1 MISIKAVVFLMKPK
15 GTSRGTSG
23 RSYRGEG
30 GCTSK
35 VQKKRGLSASS
46 RRWIERQIN
55 DPFVAE
61 AKARGFRARSALKL
75 EQMNAKY
82 GLFKKGQKVLDL
94 GSAPGGWLQVV
105 AERIGA
111 QCKLACIDLL
121 DIEPIA
127 GAFIIKGDAR
137 EADNQAKL
145 CAYLNDKGGGKANWV
160 ISDMV
165 ADTTGHR
172 PTDYI
177 RTTALLEP
185 PLDIALEVSAEGG
198 GFLAKCF
205 QGGAEKSTLTT
216 LRQHFQNTRHIK
228 SKASRS
234 ESVEIYVLA
243 TGFRG
248 STEAENKCD

>member
-1 MISIKAVVFLMKPK
+1 MKTK
-15 GTSRGTSG
+15 GTSG
-23 RSYRGEG
+23 RSYRGAG
-30 GCTSK
+30 GRTSK

-75 EQMNAKY
+75 EQMDAKY

-105 AERIGA
+105 AERIGE
-111 QCKLACIDLL
+111 QGRLAGIDLL
-121 DIEPIA
+121 DIEPIT
-127 GAFIIKGDAR
+127 GAFIIKGDANDP
-137 EADNQAKL
+137 ENQAKL
-145 CAYLNDKGGGKANWV
+145 RAHLNGKANWV
-160 ISDMV
+160 ISDMA

-172 PTDYI
+172 PTDHI
-177 RTTALLEP
+177 RTTALLETA
-185 PLDIALEVSAEGG
+185 LDIALEALEEGG

-216 LRQHFQNTRHIK
+216 LNQHFQKTRHLK
-228 SKASRS
+228 PEASRS

-243 TGFRG
+243 TGFKTK
-248 STEAENKCD
+248 S

>member
-1 MISIKAVVFLMKPK
+1 MKAK
-15 GTSRGTSG
+15 GTSG

-30 GCTSK
+30 GRTSK

-75 EQMNAKY
+75 EQMDAKY

-105 AERIGA
+105 GARIGDSG
-111 QCKLACIDLL
+111 KLAGIDLL

-137 EADNQAKL
+137 EAENQAKL
-145 CAYLNDKGGGKANWV
+145 RAHLGGKMGVKADWV
-160 ISDMV
+160 ISDMA

-172 PTDYI
+172 PTDHI
-177 RTTALLEP
+177 RTTALLETA
-185 PLDIALEVSAEGG
+185 LDIALEVLEEGG

-228 SKASRS
+228 PEASRN
-234 ESVEIYVLA
+234 ESIEIYVLA
-243 TGFRG
+243 TGFKGATNDNDRQR
-248 STEAENKCD
+248 D

>member
-1 MISIKAVVFLMKPK
+1 MKTK
-15 GTSRGTSG
+15 GTSG
-23 RSYRGEG
+23 RSYRGAG
-30 GCTSK
+30 GRTSK

-75 EQMNAKY
+75 EQMDAKY

-105 AERIGA
+105 ATRIGE
-111 QCKLACIDLL
+111 QGRLAGIDLL
-121 DIEPIA
+121 DIEPIT
-127 GAFIIKGDAR
+127 GAFIIKGDANDP
-137 EADNQAKL
+137 ENQAKL
-145 CAYLNDKGGGKANWV
+145 RAHLNGKANWV
-160 ISDMV
+160 ISDMA

-172 PTDYI
+172 PTDHI
-177 RTTALLEP
+177 RTTALLETA
-185 PLDIALEVSAEGG
+185 LDIALEALEEGG

-216 LRQHFQNTRHIK
+216 LRQHFQKVRHVK
-228 SKASRS
+228 PEASRS

-243 TGFRG
+243 TGFKG
-248 STEAENKCD
+248 STEAKNESD

>member
-1 MISIKAVVFLMKPK
+1 MKTK
-15 GTSRGTSG
+15 GTSG

-30 GCTSK
+30 GRTSK

-75 EQMNAKY
+75 EQMDAKY

-94 GSAPGGWLQVV
+94 GAAPGGWLQVV
-105 AERIGA
+105 ATRIGA
-111 QCKLACIDLL
+111 GGKLAGIDLL
-121 DIEPIA
+121 DIEPVA
-127 GAFIIKGDAR
+127 GAFIIKGDANDP
-137 EADNQAKL
+137 ENQAKL
-145 CAYLNDKGGGKANWV
+145 RAQLNGKANWV
-160 ISDMV
+160 ISDMA

-172 PTDYI
+172 PTDHI
-177 RTTALLEP
+177 RTTALLETA
-185 PLDIALEVSAEGG
+185 LDIALEALEEGG

-216 LRQHFQNTRHIK
+216 LRQHFQKTRHVK
-228 SKASRS
+228 PEASRS

-243 TGFRG
+243 TGFKG
-248 STEAENKCD
+248 STEAENESD